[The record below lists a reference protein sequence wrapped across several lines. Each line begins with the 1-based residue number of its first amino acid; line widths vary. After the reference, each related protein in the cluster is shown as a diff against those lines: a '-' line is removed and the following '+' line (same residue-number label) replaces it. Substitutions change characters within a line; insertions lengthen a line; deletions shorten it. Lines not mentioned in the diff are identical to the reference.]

1 MGRLS
6 PDCGQSS
13 PNTLAGDVFL
23 GTYLHNLDIKAR
35 LAVPARYRDGLA
47 GGAIL
52 TRGADRCLVIY
63 PADAWKNLCARIGS
77 LPLSDHDAR
86 MYSRFLFA
94 DAIDVDPDS
103 QGRILL
109 PVNLRTYAEIE
120 RSVYVV
126 GVDSHVEIWAE
137 DAWIAIRHR
146 LDEQAHEILSRLG
159 ARI

>member
-1 MGRLS
+1 M
-6 PDCGQSS
+6 
-13 PNTLAGDVFL
+13 FL